1 LLSAGLTAHA
11 AGHSDAPRRGVF
23 GHTLQRSQVQS
34 PAHASLAA
42 VLDGEGV
49 PVLLA
54 QARARLAPPPVPH
67 AHALQPSACACAHR
81 AD

>member
-1 LLSAGLTAHA
+1 MHSAGLTAHA
-11 AGHSDAPRRGVF
+11 AGHSDAPRSGVF
-23 GHTLQRSQVQS
+23 GHTLQRSQVQG

-54 QARARLAPPPVPH
+54 QARARLAPPPVHRAEAPP
-67 AHALQPSACACAHR
+67 ARAPARAHR
-81 AD
+81 AR